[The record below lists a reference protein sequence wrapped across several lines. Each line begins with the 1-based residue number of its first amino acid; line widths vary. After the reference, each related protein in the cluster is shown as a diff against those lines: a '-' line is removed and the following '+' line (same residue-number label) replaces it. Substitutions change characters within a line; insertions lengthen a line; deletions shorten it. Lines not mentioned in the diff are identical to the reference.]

1 MAGTWTGDYNTHNN
15 CLRSMIGQV
24 GSKDFTGDSV
34 NLKALEKAEQF
45 MVFNTKSSWVGENL
59 HVVIFVSTNDGGA
72 YHVNNIIDCPVNSS
86 VSYEY
91 SE

>member
-1 MAGTWTGDYNTHNN
+1 
-15 CLRSMIGQV
+15 MIGQV